1 MNQKVIKYSS
11 VEMGKRVKSI
21 IQAFKLG
28 REVSRPYL
36 ANYTIPDCLLMPNN
50 NFGNILTVSL
60 ANSNITK
67 FKQVCKD
74 LEGTEPDRMTAYQL
88 CLVVQPFLLNKSD
101 LEGFIPLLDRSG
113 KASCWNQ
120 DVEHQV
126 YNFDFN
132 FHISLVNRF

>member
-1 MNQKVIKYSS
+1 MNQKGIKYSS
-11 VEMGKRVKSI
+11 VEIGQRVKSI
-21 IQAFKLG
+21 IQAFKLDNEKY
-28 REVSRPYL
+28 RFYL

-60 ANSNITK
+60 ANSNITQ

-74 LEGTEPDRMTAYQL
+74 LEGTKPDRMTAYQL

-101 LEGFIPLLDRSG
+101 LECFIPFLDRSG

-120 DVEHQV
+120 DIEHQV
-126 YNFDFN
+126 YNFDF
-132 FHISLVNRF
+132 